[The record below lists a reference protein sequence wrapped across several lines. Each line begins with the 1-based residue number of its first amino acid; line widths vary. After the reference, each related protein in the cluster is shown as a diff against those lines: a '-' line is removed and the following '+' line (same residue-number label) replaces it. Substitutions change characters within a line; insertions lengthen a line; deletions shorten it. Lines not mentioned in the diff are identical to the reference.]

1 MGGPVAPDTL
11 HYLHSMGDMI
21 PKSVWVNENIFWGG
35 DIEYIR
41 NMIKSGNLN
50 RSQIRFF
57 LGYSGWSAGQLN
69 GN

>member
-1 MGGPVAPDTL
+1 
-11 HYLHSMGDMI
+11 MGDMI